1 MRLGASLRFDPGHIA
16 LGMLLAAMWLL
27 IGWPAVA
34 WGADALAEC
43 DALRLRGR
51 YEEAQER
58 YESLLESNPL
68 EAGLGIARCAMAIGH
83 YEQAEARL
91 EKLAE
96 REPKSADVLAELA
109 GLLLDRGE
117 VDRAEQR
124 AREAL
129 AVRDSHSAARWVVA
143 EAARQ
148 QGRAGEARDG
158 YAWFAEHPP
167 RDADTRAE
175 DWLWFGRGLAQH
187 ARWQRDSNAF
197 ARLVNDVLPRAW
209 KSNADYWPARLDSA
223 RLFLEKY
230 NQPDAMKDLNAA
242 LAINP
247 RAAEAHVLRAQ
258 LALQG
263 FELDKAR
270 RSLEVAFETN
280 PNLLSAQQTLADVLL
295 AELKPAEA
303 LERLEQ
309 ALQRNPH
316 DEPTL
321 GRIAAIYLTLDG
333 QTASDQDDSRL
344 TRLAQKVTERNPH
357 CGRFYQAAG
366 ESCELMRRF
375 RQAAEFYATAFERSP
390 ELIDIRGQLGL
401 TLMRMGDESRAAELL
416 DESFEADPFNVRVKN
431 MLEVLDVL
439 QGYAVLETEHFVL
452 KFDRGM
458 DQLLAE
464 EMADFLEDEVY
475 PAAVRQMGFAP
486 PEKTLI
492 EIFNRAKNTD
502 GHGWF
507 SARMVGL
514 PFIGTV
520 GACAGKI
527 VAITSPAA
535 MPERFNWARVM
546 RHEFIHVINLQQTD
560 FNIPHW
566 FTEGLA
572 VSHEDLP
579 RPTEW
584 NAILARRARAEQLFT
599 LDNINLGFIRPG
611 NTDDWTL
618 AYCQAELYVEFMREQ
633 FGEDGPARLLR
644 ANAEHFETPRAIEQA
659 FDVSLPE
666 FERGYRAFVDRLVSQ
681 ISDSDA
687 APNRDAKTL
696 EAAIAENPQDA
707 EALAKLAYQQL
718 EQGRAPQARALALRA
733 QAVDPR
739 HPLAAYVLARIYL
752 SIGDAKTALPL
763 LTDSLDEAQP
773 NPRGLGLLAALR
785 VKAKQW
791 DEAARLYEIGAKKF
805 PADDRWLKGLARV
818 YLETADTDRLPTIL
832 ARLAELDYDSVTLRR
847 KLTELAAAESDWPEA
862 ARWANQVLQIDVQDA
877 DCHALLARAL
887 VEQSKHED
895 AIKRYQRAL
904 RLVPENHEW
913 RVSLARSFVETE
925 RPELAR
931 QQLEQVL
938 QQVPDHPQ
946 AQSLLESLAP

>member
-1 MRLGASLRFDPGHIA
+1 
-16 LGMLLAAMWLL
+16 MLLTAMWLV
-27 IGWPAVA
+27 IGWPAAA

-68 EAGLGIARCAMAIGH
+68 EAGLGIARCEMAIGH

-96 REPKSADVLAELA
+96 REPKSADVLAEIA
-109 GLLLDRGE
+109 SLLLDRGE
-117 VDRAEQR
+117 VDRAELR

-129 AVRDSHSAARWVVA
+129 AVRDSHPAARWVVA

-366 ESCELMRRF
+366 
-375 RQAAEFYATAFERSP
+375 
-390 ELIDIRGQLGL
+390 
-401 TLMRMGDESRAAELL
+401 
-416 DESFEADPFNVRVKN
+416 
-431 MLEVLDVL
+431 
-439 QGYAVLETEHFVL
+439 
-452 KFDRGM
+452 
-458 DQLLAE
+458 
-464 EMADFLEDEVY
+464 
-475 PAAVRQMGFAP
+475 
-486 PEKTLI
+486 
-492 EIFNRAKNTD
+492 
-502 GHGWF
+502 
-507 SARMVGL
+507 
-514 PFIGTV
+514 
-520 GACAGKI
+520 
-527 VAITSPAA
+527 
-535 MPERFNWARVM
+535 
-546 RHEFIHVINLQQTD
+546 
-560 FNIPHW
+560 
-566 FTEGLA
+566 
-572 VSHEDLP
+572 
-579 RPTEW
+579 
-584 NAILARRARAEQLFT
+584 
-599 LDNINLGFIRPG
+599 
-611 NTDDWTL
+611 
-618 AYCQAELYVEFMREQ
+618 
-633 FGEDGPARLLR
+633 
-644 ANAEHFETPRAIEQA
+644 
-659 FDVSLPE
+659 
-666 FERGYRAFVDRLVSQ
+666 
-681 ISDSDA
+681 
-687 APNRDAKTL
+687 
-696 EAAIAENPQDA
+696 
-707 EALAKLAYQQL
+707 
-718 EQGRAPQARALALRA
+718 
-733 QAVDPR
+733 
-739 HPLAAYVLARIYL
+739 
-752 SIGDAKTALPL
+752 
-763 LTDSLDEAQP
+763 
-773 NPRGLGLLAALR
+773 
-785 VKAKQW
+785 
-791 DEAARLYEIGAKKF
+791 
-805 PADDRWLKGLARV
+805 
-818 YLETADTDRLPTIL
+818 
-832 ARLAELDYDSVTLRR
+832 
-847 KLTELAAAESDWPEA
+847 
-862 ARWANQVLQIDVQDA
+862 
-877 DCHALLARAL
+877 
-887 VEQSKHED
+887 
-895 AIKRYQRAL
+895 
-904 RLVPENHEW
+904 
-913 RVSLARSFVETE
+913 
-925 RPELAR
+925 
-931 QQLEQVL
+931 
-938 QQVPDHPQ
+938 
-946 AQSLLESLAP
+946 